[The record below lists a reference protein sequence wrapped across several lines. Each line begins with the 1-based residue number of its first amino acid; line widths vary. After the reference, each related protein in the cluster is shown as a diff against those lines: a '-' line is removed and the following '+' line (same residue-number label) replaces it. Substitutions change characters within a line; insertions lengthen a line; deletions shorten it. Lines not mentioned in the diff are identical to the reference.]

1 VTLCLLLR
9 FTGSHRLAA
18 ASYLHCFSMLSE
30 PHCSV
35 LNTLNACNLRE
46 GWSEA
51 LAMWIQRVSCS
62 YMGLSADP
70 LLLENLPWLSM
81 TFHDNPLIS
90 ITIHASLCYSEHLE
104 YAKLW
109 TWQYET
115 MQRTQFQS
123 VPNLAVLSTCLCLA
137 GQVWHGT
144 CWRKSLISEF
154 FCLKLKVVFSSACLS

>member
-1 VTLCLLLR
+1 MTLCLLLR
-9 FTGSHRLAA
+9 FTFIAFR
-18 ASYLHCFSMLSE
+18 CFLSLVA
-30 PHCSV
+30 PYWTPLMPATFV
-35 LNTLNACNLRE
+35 KV
-46 GWSEA
+46 GVEA
-51 LAMWIQRVSCS
+51 LAMWIQRGSCS

-70 LLLENLPWLSM
+70 LLLEHLPWLSM
-81 TFHDNPLIS
+81 TFHDYPLIS

-123 VPNLAVLSTCLCLA
+123 GPNLAVLSTCLCLA

-144 CWRKSLISEF
+144 CWRKRLISEI
-154 FCLKLKVVFSSACLS
+154 CLFKIEGCV